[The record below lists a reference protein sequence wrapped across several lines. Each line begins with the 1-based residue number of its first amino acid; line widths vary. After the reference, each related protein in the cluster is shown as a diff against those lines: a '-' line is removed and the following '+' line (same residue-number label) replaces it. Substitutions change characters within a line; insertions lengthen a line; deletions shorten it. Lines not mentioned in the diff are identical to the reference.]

1 MVVVTRVIMETKY
14 FYLDREKIKS
24 VTLLVIILPWFYK
37 TVLSNYIPSSELFCK
52 INISNSDSF
61 EDIVVVVFS
70 PFKLLF

>member
-1 MVVVTRVIMETKY
+1 MVVITRVIMETKY
-14 FYLDREKIKS
+14 FYWDREKNKVCDS
-24 VTLLVIILPWFYK
+24 SCEILPWFYK
-37 TVLSNYIPSSELFCK
+37 PVLSNYIPSSELFYK